1 MTMKTTESR
10 RETMGDEMA
19 SSQALR
25 PVALVSGV
33 HEKTFGNLHT
43 AEVPHLSSSA
53 CWGSIY

>member
-1 MTMKTTESR
+1 MR
-10 RETMGDEMA
+10 TMGDEMA

-33 HEKTFGNLHT
+33 HEQTFGNLHT